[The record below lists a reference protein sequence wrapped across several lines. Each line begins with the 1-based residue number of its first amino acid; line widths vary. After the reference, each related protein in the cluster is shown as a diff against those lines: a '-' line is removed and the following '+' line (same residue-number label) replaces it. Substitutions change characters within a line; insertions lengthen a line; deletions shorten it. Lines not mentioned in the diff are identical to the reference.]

1 MAEVQLSGVRKR
13 FGQNEALRGID
24 LTIPEGAYACL
35 LGPSGCGKSTLLR
48 TVAGLETADAGQV
61 RFGNRRVETLEPF
74 ARNVGLAFQ
83 NYALYPH
90 LDVRGNLIFPLRA
103 PRRKHEFDTTEIDK
117 RVRSVSSLLHI
128 EALLDKPIGAL
139 SGGQRQRVALGR
151 ALIRN
156 PSVLLL
162 DEPITHLD
170 ARLRHEMR
178 VELKLLQRRLGMT
191 TIHVTHDQLEAL
203 SLADLV
209 VVMRDGRIE
218 QVGSPDDIC
227 ATPATSFVAG
237 FIGDPPMSLLRV
249 ELEREVGGTWLRI
262 GGVRLAPDQ
271 RLAHLLDKTGDR
283 ELIIALPAND
293 ISLGAASN
301 AQNLLATIQAHE
313 WVGRELQLGL
323 VVDGSIIRLRTRE
336 RLAMRIGDK
345 IGIRLNFKR
354 AHLFDSKTGCTLNHS
369 GVPTDSST
377 MDPSGRTTA

>member
-24 LTIPEGAYACL
+24 LIIPEGAYACL

-369 GVPTDSST
+369 GVLTDSST